1 MASVSST
8 QTRIDHAMWQNKPRL
23 VSRMAMRPNNNHHR
37 RRRHH
42 HHFIR
47 QRQHTA
53 IARCDRCE
61 KVNKAQLSTYS
72 DPPNT
77 AYIQFITLVQI
88 RREKQTKTHIRRL
101 QKLGPT
107 KSTILE
113 ETLKIKTSNYTQ

>member
-1 MASVSST
+1 
-8 QTRIDHAMWQNKPRL
+8 MWQNKPHL

-101 QKLGPT
+101 QKLGPY
-107 KSTILE
+107 KVYDIRRN
-113 ETLKIKTSNYTQ
+113 LKNKN